1 MSEQILIE
9 KKTIHTYCVI
19 NLLVQLLDVRIS
31 IICYFIFVGHIFH
44 RYRVNIPYSSSHN
57 IFFFF
62 NCDAAN
68 LCAIRHP
75 RPYNQ
80 SIISYILTWT
90 IKWCRRATAELI
102 NTINNAQI
110 FSNIFSLFTLNE
122 TLANIRIFSSFD
134 CLLSFNIHVF
144 LLFTFYNVF
153 VNQFVCLWNQPEY
166 AIGLHGYMLPQWA
179 F

>member
-1 MSEQILIE
+1 MLFHICGPHFPS
-9 KKTIHTYCVI
+9 
-19 NLLVQLLDVRIS
+19 IS
-31 IICYFIFVGHIFH
+31 RQYSIFIQPQH
-44 RYRVNIPYSSSHN
+44 
-57 IFFFF
+57 FFFF

-153 VNQFVCLWNQPEY
+153 VQPICLFMESARICNRFAWLHVTAVSVLGVQPNFSSY
-166 AIGLHGYMLPQWA
+166 GVLTWDVNLACS
-179 F
+179 